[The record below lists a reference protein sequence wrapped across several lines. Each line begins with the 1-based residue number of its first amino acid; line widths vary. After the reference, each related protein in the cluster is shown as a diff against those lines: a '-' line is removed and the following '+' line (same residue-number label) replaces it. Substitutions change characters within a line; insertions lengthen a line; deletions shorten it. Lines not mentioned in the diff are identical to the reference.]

1 MSIRVASSSG
11 FAVVS
16 SLLILNI
23 VPLAF
28 ASDAQWVE
36 VRSPHF
42 NVVTDAGEKRGRET
56 ALKFEQMR
64 AVFGALLTKAKVN
77 LPVPL
82 QIVAFRNTKEFRQFA
97 PLWQGKPTQLAGLFQ
112 AGPDRSFILLDMSV
126 EDPWTVVFHEYAHQL
141 LNGNITAETQL
152 WFDEGFAEYFS
163 TIEVDGKQ
171 VKLGKKPPPGDWEVL
186 HQYGMMK
193 VSDLFRVQ
201 HNSREYNEGDRR
213 SVFYA
218 ESWLLVHYLYDTKQV
233 AKLSPFFNAVID
245 RKVSIEDGIQQA
257 FGMSAPQFDKTL
269 REYMARG
276 QVRYMSIPTPP
287 GIEMTGYTVA
297 SIGVAGAKTVMADA
311 HLHSMDYQDKAVN
324 EFEEVLAIE
333 PNNGAALRGL
343 GYASLRKQDFQ
354 RAAGYFQKAMQADSK
369 DPRVYYYSALLM
381 NQEGSSARD
390 AEKLATMKKELQT
403 SLALDPDF
411 ADSYALLAYTQMSS
425 GEHDEALE
433 SMKKALQ
440 LSPRNEQYLYNLSQ
454 IYLAIQRVDEAVN
467 IMRGLESSRD
477 PGIAATARN
486 SMEQVAKMKIVL
498 GAMSKP
504 PEGGRVESAS
514 PDHDEPAKPN
524 DTAAG
529 NEYKPLPR
537 DPHPLRFL
545 KGKLMN
551 VDCSADPAAVLTVM
565 SERKTWKM
573 RVADSKHVI
582 VIGADNFSCGWTN
595 QRVALNYRETSDG
608 EGNVATVEIQ

>member
-16 SLLILNI
+16 SLLIFNI

-28 ASDAQWVE
+28 ASDPQWVE

-42 NVVTDAGEKRGRET
+42 SVVTDAGEKRGRET

-64 AVFGALLTKAKVN
+64 AVFGALLTRAKVN

-126 EDPWTVVFHEYAHQL
+126 EDPWTVVLHEYAHQL
-141 LNGNITAETQL
+141 LSGNITGETQP

-171 VKLGKKPPPGDWEVL
+171 AKLGKKPPPGDWEVL

-201 HNSREYNEGDRR
+201 HDSREYNEGDRR

-218 ESWLLVHYLYDTKQV
+218 ESWLLVHYLYDTNQV
-233 AKLSPFFNAVID
+233 AKVSPFFNAVMD

-257 FGMSAPQFDKTL
+257 FGMSAAQFDKTL

-297 SIGVAGAKTVMADA
+297 SIGMAVAKTVMADA
-311 HLHSMDYQDKAVN
+311 HLHSMDYQDKAAN
-324 EFEEVLAIE
+324 EFEEVLTIE

-343 GYASLRKQDFQ
+343 GYAS
-354 RAAGYFQKAMQADSK
+354 
-369 DPRVYYYSALLM
+369 
-381 NQEGSSARD
+381 
-390 AEKLATMKKELQT
+390 
-403 SLALDPDF
+403 
-411 ADSYALLAYTQMSS
+411 DSYALLAYTQMSS

-454 IYLAIQRVDEAVN
+454 IYLAVQRVDEAVN
-467 IMRGLESSRD
+467 VIRSLENSRD
-477 PGIAATARN
+477 PGIAASARN

-498 GAMSKP
+498 EAMSKR
-504 PEGGRVESAS
+504 PEGGRVEGPS
-514 PDHDEPAKPN
+514 PDHEAAAKPN
-524 DTAAG
+524 DTAAD
-529 NEYKPLPR
+529 NQYKPLPR

-551 VDCSADPAAVLTVM
+551 VDCSAAPAAVLTVI
-565 SERKTWKM
+565 SDRKTWKM
-573 RVADSKHVI
+573 RVADSKHII

-595 QRVALNYRETSDG
+595 QRVALNYRETADG